1 MNRKVLLTSGVNQ
14 VIIILIDMAKILS
27 KIIIF
32 TIIMSSCSLLS
43 DEVNLA
49 EGQAA
54 PNFTLQDQDGTEHTL
69 SSYRG
74 KRVVIYFYP
83 KDDTP
88 GCTKEACGIRD
99 AYDDFVDQ
107 DIVVFGISYDGAEAH
122 QSFIKKYNLPFNLL
136 SDSDKS
142 ISRLYGTEGTFFPM
156 RKTFLIDESGTIKK
170 IYSKVSVV
178 GHGHEIL
185 RDFSLSK

>member
-69 SSYRG
+69 TSYPG
-74 KRVVIYFYP
+74 KRIVIYFYP